1 MEVNESI
8 LIQEAQQL
16 LMDLIQQPSF
26 SKNEDLTADIL
37 ERFFA
42 NSGMSTRRVGNN
54 ILATNRFFQ
63 DHLPT
68 ILLNS
73 HHDTVKPNSGYTRD
87 PFQAEIQ
94 DDKLYG
100 LGSNDAGGCLVGLIA
115 AFRHFYHREDLP
127 FNLCLIA
134 SAEEEISGKNGME
147 LAYRHAPSCDFA
159 IVGEPTLL
167 NMAVAEKG
175 LMVLDCEAQGRS
187 GHAAREEGVNAI
199 YQALED
205 IRWFKDYQFEKQ
217 SQFLGPV
224 KMSVTMIEAGSQH
237 NVVPAA
243 CTFVVDVR
251 TTDQYTNLEV
261 LEIIKKH
268 VKSKVEPRSTRLNP
282 SSISIDHPIVQSG
295 IQLGKDVYGSP
306 TMSDQALLPI
316 PSIKVGPGDSARSH
330 SADEFIYVHEVAAG
344 VRFYIAL
351 LEGLN

>member
-1 MEVNESI
+1 
-8 LIQEAQQL
+8 
-16 LMDLIQQPSF
+16 
-26 SKNEDLTADIL
+26 
-37 ERFFA
+37 
-42 NSGMSTRRVGNN
+42 
-54 ILATNRFFQ
+54 
-63 DHLPT
+63 
-68 ILLNS
+68 
-73 HHDTVKPNSGYTRD
+73 
-87 PFQAEIQ
+87 
-94 DDKLYG
+94 
-100 LGSNDAGGCLVGLIA
+100 
-115 AFRHFYHREDLP
+115 
-127 FNLCLIA
+127 
-134 SAEEEISGKNGME
+134 
-147 LAYRHAPSCDFA
+147 RHAPSCDFA

-167 NMAVAEKG
+167 DMAVAEKG

-217 SQFLGPV
+217 SPFLGPV

-295 IQLGKDVYGSP
+295 IQLGKDRKS
-306 TMSDQALLPI
+306 TRLNS
-316 PSIKVGPGDSARSH
+316 SH
-330 SADEFIYVHEVAAG
+330 VKISYA
-344 VRFYIAL
+344 
-351 LEGLN
+351 